1 MKNIKLNLIVVLF
14 FERRLLQKIK
24 NIFYFEALSTIFLA
38 WIIEV
43 KKKKEKTLIGV
54 SSIVSRIYFTIQNSI
69 RIFSL
74 FAKILESN
82 LLVTE
87 YFVMSWIS

>member
-43 KKKKEKTLIGV
+43 KKKKK
-54 SSIVSRIYFTIQNSI
+54 
-69 RIFSL
+69 
-74 FAKILESN
+74 KP
-82 LLVTE
+82 
-87 YFVMSWIS
+87 